1 MKNKSFALLEV
12 GNSECPMIG
21 VIANVSNDE
30 IGKADFKTKFIEAV
44 GSHFDADDFN
54 FDEIPDLFDGGYS
67 YEVGIE
73 IDGLNYDVEII
84 ETWIY

>member
-1 MKNKSFALLEV
+1 MKKKSFALLEV
-12 GNSECPMIG
+12 GNSECPPFG

-30 IGKADFKTKFIEAV
+30 SGKADFKKRFIDAV

-54 FDEIPDLFDGGYS
+54 FDEIPDLFDGGHS

-73 IDGLNYDVEII
+73 IDGFNYSVEIV